1 MKKYTPR
8 DGERLHRRENT
19 YMKIEQYQSIQ
30 GLISICLGGAVFVL
44 LLAMFAVSYVQK
56 GNAGGWIGVAGLLLL
71 AASVVG
77 IVLAFIG
84 LRDPEARKGRPI
96 VGLAVNFV
104 MFIGLM
110 VLYIMGW

>member
-8 DGERLHRRENT
+8 NGERLHRRENT
-19 YMKIEQYQSIQ
+19 YMKIEQYQSLQ

-44 LLAMFAVSYVQK
+44 LLAMFAVSYAQK
-56 GNAGGWIGVAGLLLL
+56 GNAGSWIGIVGLLLL
-71 AASVVG
+71 AVSVVG
-77 IVLAFIG
+77 IVLAVIG

-96 VGLAVNFV
+96 IGLAVNVV

-110 VLYIMGW
+110 VLYLMGW

>member
-1 MKKYTPR
+1 MKKFTPR
-8 DGERLHRRENT
+8 DGEYLHRRKNT
-19 YMKIEQYQSIQ
+19 YMKIEQYQSLQ
-30 GLISICLGGAVFVL
+30 GLVSICLGGAVFVL
-44 LLAMFAVSYVQK
+44 LLVLFAVSYVQK
-56 GNAGGWIGVAGLLLL
+56 GNAGGWIGVSGLLLL

-77 IVLAFIG
+77 VVLAVIG
-84 LRDPEARKGRPI
+84 LRDPEARNGRSI